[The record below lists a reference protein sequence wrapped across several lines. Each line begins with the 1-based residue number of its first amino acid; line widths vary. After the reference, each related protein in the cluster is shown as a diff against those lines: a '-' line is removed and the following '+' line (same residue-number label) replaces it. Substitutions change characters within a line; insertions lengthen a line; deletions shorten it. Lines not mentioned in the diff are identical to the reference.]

1 MGEGPP
7 ALQKHFSHI
16 TKTQFVA
23 EPPKDD
29 EKDDIRRVFEIIEG
43 SAGAFIKNVFASR
56 AAEYPVSEDGF
67 FALFFRRKGCTVWA
81 IHGSLL
87 MRCVFLTRILHEWP
101 PLQNII

>member
-1 MGEGPP
+1 MGEGLP
-7 ALQKHFSHI
+7 ALQEHFSSI

-29 EKDDIRRVFEIIEG
+29 EEDDIRRVFEIIEG
-43 SAGAFIKNVFASR
+43 SVGAFIKNVFASR

-67 FALFFRRKGCTVWA
+67 LASFFRGKGCTVWA

-87 MRCVFLTRILHEWP
+87 IRCLLLTSILHEWP
-101 PLQNII
+101 PYQIVF